1 MFVRWKNRS
10 GVRGSSQYC
19 YLCHSE
25 RVNGKAKTQTVA
37 YVGSISE
44 NPIKPERE
52 IFWLQVSATLDKLQL
67 ATDERAKIEA
77 AIAQKV
83 PRGRNSHGDSDA
95 SVEWYTPSEYI
106 EIAREVLG
114 EIDLDPASNALAQS
128 WIKAGKYFTSTDDGL
143 KQEWFGKVWCNPPYG
158 RTVNLWLEKAITQY
172 QSGNT
177 EEAILLLNRTGAAW
191 YKKLKK
197 NVNAICEAEKRIAF
211 LDATGKRQKS
221 PRYYNDFL
229 YLGSNVELFSKKYTG
244 LGEVRISCSMPH

>member
-25 RVNGKAKTQTVA
+25 RVNGKVKAKTVA

-44 NPIKPERE
+44 KLTKPERE
-52 IFWLQVSATLDKLQL
+52 IFWIQVKVSLDKLNL
-67 ATDERAKIEA
+67 VTDERAKIEA

-95 SVEWYTPSEYI
+95 PVEWYTPPEYI
-106 EIAREVLG
+106 EIARSVLG
-114 EIDLDPASNALAQS
+114 KIDLDPASNALAQT
-128 WIKAGKYFTSTDDGL
+128 WIKADKYFTIEDDGL
-143 KQEWFGKVWCNPPYG
+143 KQEWHGRVWCNPPYG
-158 RTVNLWLEKAITQY
+158 RTVNLWLEKAIAQY

-177 EEAILLLNRTGAAW
+177 QEAILLLNRTGATW
-191 YKKLKK
+191 YTELKK
-197 NVNAICEAEKRIAF
+197 NVSAICEAKKRIAF

-244 LGEVRISCSMPH
+244 LGEVRIS